1 MRLARPQKQK
11 EQKSC
16 QGILQGPYHKLFRKD
31 IYKEMHK
38 EMHKEIHK
46 EIHRNICISNGKANK
61 TQTRNVALVAQ
72 H

>member
-38 EMHKEIHK
+38 E
-46 EIHRNICISNGKANK
+46 IHRNICISNGKANK
-61 TQTRNVALVAQ
+61 TQTRNVALMAQ